1 MSYNSAI
8 AEMNC
13 PSVFMIWRN
22 DEEQSSKNLTVY
34 IDKPNKSEWRK
45 YNSGR
50 CFYTSMPEK
59 ADSSANFQLGVL
71 IHKSMIWFQ
80 STPFESLGVP
90 YW

>member
-34 IDKPNKSEWRK
+34 IDKPNKSE
-45 YNSGR
+45 
-50 CFYTSMPEK
+50 
-59 ADSSANFQLGVL
+59 
-71 IHKSMIWFQ
+71 
-80 STPFESLGVP
+80 
-90 YW
+90 